1 MNIEELRKY
10 NVLENIITK
19 LKELGFSKLTEVQ
32 RLAVEKGLFEGK
44 NLVISAPTNTGKT
57 FIGELAILTAAKR
70 IEKRKTFYLT
80 PLKAIAEEKFE
91 EFREKYSGWGL
102 TVAISTGERN
112 EYDTNLMEYDL
123 IIATY
128 EKLDALLIK
137 NPELIN
143 EIGVVIV
150 DELQMIDDEGRGV
163 DLEILLTKI
172 MYNANSSP
180 QIIGLSA
187 TIPNAKD
194 LGEWLKAEVIETQ
207 KREVELREGIIYTGD
222 RDIRFKGCTLKNGDF
237 LYRDF
242 NTGNMN
248 VELGL
253 NINTSDGL
261 IDISQREQIIIFKNT
276 QKKAEKLALRIS
288 KHLSPSTDI
297 TKWIEKVDALVEST
311 PSTRKLKKC
320 IINGVAFHH
329 AGLLPEEKR
338 VVEEAFEN
346 GDIRVICST
355 LTLGA
360 GVNTPAKTVILLS
373 TEFWDG
379 RNIKS
384 RDYKNMSG
392 RAGRI
397 KYHDDFGRS
406 VLFAKTEKDFERY
419 WQGYINSKAEKIES
433 QIQKRDNIESS
444 ILNLIASGVCKNVKE
459 LIRFMENTFFGYIY
473 YRKTDSLFKQ
483 AFEESISKQI
493 QELIKMG
500 MLEDVEGKIK
510 ATELGKRCVE
520 EMVSPHST
528 HIIFRAL
535 EKINEKELMNY
546 NALIEP
552 IVHLACCT
560 SDARL
565 LYSPR
570 YEQEKREVFIY
581 WEANKNKYLF
591 HPSEEESILKAT
603 KTTQMLLRWIDG
615 VPYSDLENFAPQGII
630 KNIGENI
637 SWIIKSMKRIVEP
650 PLFNFTEEFYEFLER
665 LSDRAKYGVHDN
677 AVNIMKLNI
686 PAIHRHRAMLLADAG
701 YTSLESLINA
711 KIEDL
716 ENVRGISKKLATTI
730 KEHIEQFIKSKMERK
745 RQYFIRRAK
754 EFGRDS
760 TIIER
765 LFSETGDNFSK
776 VCAELFNDYLKI
788 PCKFIGNLSL
798 HEPDLLIEVEGG
810 KIVVECKRKIG
821 NKFVSATEAE
831 EILGKGAKYNPISK
845 ATIGYPDFE
854 DVAKQNADMTKITL
868 ITHVSLAEMLLAF
881 WERKISQE
889 KIIEILKSGKYVENI
904 SE

>member
-1 MNIEELRKY
+1 M
-10 NVLENIITK
+10 
-19 LKELGFSKLTEVQ
+19 
-32 RLAVEKGLFEGK
+32 
-44 NLVISAPTNTGKT
+44 
-57 FIGELAILTAAKR
+57 
-70 IEKRKTFYLT
+70 
-80 PLKAIAEEKFE
+80 
-91 EFREKYSGWGL
+91 
-102 TVAISTGERN
+102 
-112 EYDTNLMEYDL
+112 
-123 IIATY
+123 
-128 EKLDALLIK
+128 
-137 NPELIN
+137 
-143 EIGVVIV
+143 
-150 DELQMIDDEGRGV
+150 
-163 DLEILLTKI
+163 
-172 MYNANSSP
+172 
-180 QIIGLSA
+180 
-187 TIPNAKD
+187 
-194 LGEWLKAEVIETQ
+194 
-207 KREVELREGIIYTGD
+207 
-222 RDIRFKGCTLKNGDF
+222 
-237 LYRDF
+237 
-242 NTGNMN
+242 
-248 VELGL
+248 
-253 NINTSDGL
+253 
-261 IDISQREQIIIFKNT
+261 
-276 QKKAEKLALRIS
+276 
-288 KHLSPSTDI
+288 
-297 TKWIEKVDALVEST
+297 
-311 PSTRKLKKC
+311 
-320 IINGVAFHH
+320 INGVAFHH

-338 VVEEAFEN
+338 IIEEAFEK

-360 GVNTPAKTVILLS
+360 GVNTPAKTVIILS
-373 TEFWDG
+373 TEFWD
-379 RNIKS
+379 RRSIKS

-397 KYHDDFGRS
+397 RYHDDFGRS
-406 VLFAKTEKDFERY
+406 VLLARTEKDFERY
-419 WQGYINSKAEKIES
+419 WKGYINSKAEKIES
-433 QIQKRDNIESS
+433 QIQKRNNIESS
-444 ILNLIASGVCKNVKE
+444 ILNLIASGVCKNAKE
-459 LIRFMENTFFGYIY
+459 LIKFMENTFFGCIY

-500 MLEDVEGKIK
+500 MLEDVKGEIK
-510 ATELGKRCVE
+510 ATELGKRCAE
-520 EMVSPHST
+520 EMVSPYSA
-528 HIIFRAL
+528 HIIFHAL
-535 EKINEKELMNY
+535 EKINKEGSIDY

-552 IVHLACCT
+552 IIHLACCT

-565 LYSPR
+565 LYPSR
-570 YEQEKREVFIY
+570 YEQEKRKYLSIGG
-581 WEANKNKYLF
+581 ANRDKCLF

-615 VPYSDLENFAPQGII
+615 VPYSDLQAFAPQGII

-637 SWIIKSMKRIVEP
+637 SWIIKSMKRIAEP

-665 LSDRAKYGVHDN
+665 LSDRVKYGVRDN

-686 PAIHRHRAMLLADAG
+686 PAIHRHRAMLLADAE
-701 YTSLESLINA
+701 YISLESLINA

-716 ENVRGISKKLATTI
+716 ENVRGISRKLAITI
-730 KEHIEQFIKSKMERK
+730 KKHIEQFIKSKMERK
-745 RQYFIRRAK
+745 RQYFIRCAK

-831 EILGKGAKYNPISK
+831 EILGKGAKYNPIPK

-881 WERKISQE
+881 WERKISKE

>member
-10 NVLENIITK
+10 NVLENVITK

-150 DELQMIDDEGRGV
+150 DELQMIDNEGRGV

-207 KREVELREGIIYTGD
+207 KREVELREGIIYAGD
-222 RDIRFKGCTLKNGDF
+222 RNIRFKGYTLKSGDF
-237 LYRDF
+237 LYREF
-242 NTGNMN
+242 NTGDMN
-248 VELGL
+248 VERGL
-253 NINTSDGL
+253 NIHSFDGF
-261 IDISQREQIIIFKNT
+261 IDISQREQIIIFVNT
-276 QKKAEKLALRIS
+276 RRKAEDLALRIS
-288 KHLSPSTDI
+288 KCLPPSGDI
-297 TKWIEKVDALVEST
+297 TKWIEKIDALVEST

-320 IINGVAFHH
+320 MINGVAFHH

-338 VVEEAFEN
+338 IIEEAFEK

-360 GVNTPAKTVILLS
+360 GVNTPAKTVIILS
-373 TEFWDG
+373 TEFWD
-379 RNIKS
+379 RRSIKS

-397 KYHDDFGRS
+397 RYHDDFGRS
-406 VLFAKTEKDFERY
+406 VLLARTEKDFERY
-419 WQGYINSKAEKIES
+419 WKGYINSKAEKIES
-433 QIQKRDNIESS
+433 QIQKRNNIESS
-444 ILNLIASGVCKNVKE
+444 ILNLIASGVCKNAKE
-459 LIRFMENTFFGYIY
+459 LIKFMENTFFGCIY

-500 MLEDVEGKIK
+500 MLEDVKGEIK
-510 ATELGKRCVE
+510 ATELGKRCAE
-520 EMVSPHST
+520 EMVSPYSA
-528 HIIFRAL
+528 HIIFHAL
-535 EKINEKELMNY
+535 EKINKEGSIDY

-552 IVHLACCT
+552 IIHLACCT

-565 LYSPR
+565 LYPSR
-570 YEQEKREVFIY
+570 YEQEKRKYLSIGG
-581 WEANKNKYLF
+581 ANRDKCLF

-615 VPYSDLENFAPQGII
+615 VPYSDLQAFAPQGII

-637 SWIIKSMKRIVEP
+637 SWIIKSMKRIAEP

-665 LSDRAKYGVHDN
+665 LSDRVKYGVRDN

-686 PAIHRHRAMLLADAG
+686 PAIHRHRAMLLADAE
-701 YTSLESLINA
+701 YISLESLINA

-716 ENVRGISKKLATTI
+716 ENVRGISRKLAITI
-730 KEHIEQFIKSKMERK
+730 KKHIEQFIKSKMERK
-745 RQYFIRRAK
+745 RQYFIRCAK

-831 EILGKGAKYNPISK
+831 EILGKGAKYNPIPK

-889 KIIEILKSGKYVENI
+889 KIIEILKSGKYVGNI

>member
-1 MNIEELRKY
+1 MNIEGLRKY
-10 NVLENIITK
+10 NVQESVITK

-91 EFREKYSGWGL
+91 EFKEKYGEWGL
-102 TVAISTGERN
+102 RVAISTGERS
-112 EYDTNLMEYDL
+112 EYDANLMEYDL

-137 NPELIN
+137 NPELIKD
-143 EIGVVIV
+143 IGVIIV
-150 DELQMIDDEGRGV
+150 DELQMIDDEERGIN
-163 DLEILLTKI
+163 LEILLTKI
-172 MYNANSSP
+172 IYNASTSP

-222 RDIRFKGCTLKNGDF
+222 RNIRFEGYTLKSGDF
-237 LYRDF
+237 LYREF

-248 VELGL
+248 VERGL
-253 NINTSDGL
+253 SIHTFDGL
-261 IDISQREQIIIFKNT
+261 IDISQREQIIIFEST
-276 QKKAEKLALRIS
+276 RSKAEDLALRIS
-288 KHLSPSTDI
+288 KRLSPSSNI
-297 TKWIEKVDALVEST
+297 TKWIEKIDALVEST

-320 IINGVAFHH
+320 MIKGVAFHH

-338 VVEEAFEN
+338 IVEEAFEN

-360 GVNTPAKTVILLS
+360 GVNTPAKSVIIRS

-379 RNIKS
+379 RSIKS

-397 KYHDDFGRS
+397 RYHDDFGRS
-406 VLFAKTEKDFERY
+406 VLLARTGIDFERY

-459 LIRFMENTFFGYIY
+459 LIRFMENTFFGCIY

-500 MLEDVEGKIK
+500 MLEDVEGEIK
-510 ATELGKRCVE
+510 ATELGKRCAE
-520 EMVSPHST
+520 EMVSPYSA
-528 HIIFRAL
+528 HIIFHAL
-535 EKINEKELMNY
+535 EKINEESSIDDY

-552 IVHLACCT
+552 IIHLACCT
-560 SDARL
+560 PDAHL
-565 LYSPR
+565 LYPPR

-581 WEANKNKYLF
+581 WEANRDKYLF

-615 VPYSDLENFAPQGII
+615 VPYSDLKGFAPHGII
-630 KNIGENI
+630 KNIGEKI
-637 SWIIKSMKRIVEP
+637 SWIIKSMKRIAEP
-650 PLFNFTEEFYEFLER
+650 PLFNFTGEFYEFLER
-665 LSDRAKYGVHDN
+665 LSDRVKYGVHDN

-686 PAIHRHRAMLLADAG
+686 PAIHRHRAKLLADAG

-711 KIEDL
+711 NIED
-716 ENVRGISKKLATTI
+716 
-730 KEHIEQFIKSKMERK
+730 
-745 RQYFIRRAK
+745 
-754 EFGRDS
+754 
-760 TIIER
+760 
-765 LFSETGDNFSK
+765 
-776 VCAELFNDYLKI
+776 
-788 PCKFIGNLSL
+788 
-798 HEPDLLIEVEGG
+798 
-810 KIVVECKRKIG
+810 
-821 NKFVSATEAE
+821 
-831 EILGKGAKYNPISK
+831 
-845 ATIGYPDFE
+845 
-854 DVAKQNADMTKITL
+854 
-868 ITHVSLAEMLLAF
+868 
-881 WERKISQE
+881 
-889 KIIEILKSGKYVENI
+889 
-904 SE
+904 